1 MDTMNTRD
9 MNTAPAEDLA
19 GLGRKVDALTAQV
32 SYLVE
37 RQRWQAD
44 LLDEMGPIL
53 RLAMNVGARNLGEL
67 EQKGYFAFGGE
78 VLKIVDKVV
87 THYGAEDVSRL
98 GDQVV
103 KILDTVKSLTQPDV
117 LAIANEATDVLHHAD
132 RVAPLGVVGMV
143 KATQDDDVQRGMAVM
158 MQMLRQ
164 VGRAATLIS
173 AKDRPRRSLAVAAAR
188 PQVAPTKVALAAQ
201 GPSCKP
207 SVPGKTAV
215 VIDGISY
222 TGDGFLSDSS
232 QWTRELAVALAASH
246 GVAELSE
253 AHWKLIEFAR
263 SEYQTTSVSPN
274 IRRLTGGTG
283 LSTKEIYAM
292 FPKAPG
298 KTTALVAGIPKPAGC
313 I

>member
-1 MDTMNTRD
+1 MQSQETQVVVPVT
-9 MNTAPAEDLA
+9 AEDIA
-19 GLGRKVDALTAQV
+19 RLGAKVDALAEQM

-44 LLDEMGPIL
+44 LFDEMGPIL

-78 VLKIVDKVV
+78 LLKIADKVV
-87 THYGAEDVSRL
+87 SHYGAEDVARL

-143 KATQDDDVQRGMAVM
+143 KASQDDDVQRGMAIM

-164 VGRAATLIS
+164 VGRAATLITS
-173 AKDRPRRSLAVAAAR
+173 KDKPRRSMAGVAAR
-188 PQVAPTKVALAAQ
+188 TPVAPAKVAVEAQ

-207 SVPGKTAV
+207 SAPGKAAAV
-215 VIDGISY
+215 VDGISY
-222 TGDGFLSDSS
+222 TADGFLTDAS

-246 GVAELSE
+246 GVPQLSD
-253 AHWKLIEFAR
+253 AHWKLIDFAR
-263 SEYQTTSVSPN
+263 SEYLSNGVSPN

-298 KTTALVAGIPKPAGC
+298 KTTALISGIPKPAGC